1 MQDWARFATP
11 WPFFFFFDICER
23 NAVISLTH
31 IVVADLLAG
40 QKMEQGCCTADTESN
55 LSHVSCSHLSSLV
68 LKPHLHHPNAESRLG
83 GQRLPH
89 LKPRRQKDFQHPSPQ
104 ENKALSGTLEY
115 FGSLTYLPHFPIGT
129 LPLWFALIWVNVE
142 WMPWSF
148 FFGPRGYCLFKALAR
163 VQRLFLGSGLQR
175 QLSSSSV
182 WHLVQADRV
191 TPACLG

>member
-1 MQDWARFATP
+1 M
-11 WPFFFFFDICER
+11 
-23 NAVISLTH
+23 ISLTH

-89 LKPRRQKDFQHPSPQ
+89 LKPWRQKDFQHPSPQ

-148 FFGPRGYCLFKALAR
+148 FFWTSWLLPLQSLGPGAAPVFRVRATEAALLQLSMTFGAGGPRYTSLPRLTQNRKLLAT
-163 VQRLFLGSGLQR
+163 SK
-175 QLSSSSV
+175 LSSEV
-182 WHLVQADRV
+182 
-191 TPACLG
+191 GGFF